1 MTSRIG
7 VCHGKKWIIV
17 WLICC
22 CAAMTAGPAAA
33 DSLWAAEAE
42 RLGSLYSDK
51 QVEYRIGDVVMVMV
65 SETTEAETTAQTDT
79 EKKAELSA
87 EAESS
92 FLTGPKGLN
101 AFKEGLMPNWD
112 LKGENKF
119 ESDGSTRRRNRL
131 TTVVSVKVTRV
142 LPSGNVWVEG
152 KKVITVNRDQTT
164 ISVKGILRPED
175 VTARNTVLSSQLA
188 ESDIIIEGYG
198 PLWNTQ
204 RRGLVTKLLDWIWP
218 F

>member
-1 MTSRIG
+1 MISQIG
-7 VCHGKKWIIV
+7 VWHREKWIITV
-17 WLICC
+17 LVLCG
-22 CAAMTAGPAAA
+22 AAVTVMPAAA
-33 DSLWAAEAE
+33 DSLWTPEAE

-51 QVEYRIGDVVMVMV
+51 QVEYRIGDIVMVMV

-79 EKKAELSA
+79 EKRSELSA
-87 EAESS
+87 EAQSE
-92 FLTGPKGLN
+92 FLTGPTGLN
-101 AFKEGLMPNWD
+101 AFKEGLLPNWD
-112 LKGENKF
+112 FKGENSF

-131 TTVVSVKVTRV
+131 TTVVSVKVTKK

-152 KKVITVNRDQTT
+152 TKIVTVNRERTS

-175 VTARNTVLSSQLA
+175 VTTRNTVLSSQLA
-188 ESDIIIEGYG
+188 ESEIIIEGHG

-204 RRGLVTKLLDWIWP
+204 RRGLVTKLMDWIWP

>member
-7 VCHGKKWIIV
+7 MRHGKKWMV
-17 WLICC
+17 AGLICC
-22 CAAMTAGPAAA
+22 SAAVTVMPAVA
-33 DSLWAAEAE
+33 DSLWGAEAE

-79 EKKAELSA
+79 EKKSDLSA
-87 EAESS
+87 DSTAP
-92 FLTGPKGLN
+92 FLTDPTGLN
-101 AFKEGLMPNWD
+101 AFKDGLMPNWD
-112 LKGENKF
+112 LQGENKF

-131 TTVVSVKVTRV
+131 TTVVSVEVTRV
-142 LPSGNVWVEG
+142 LASGNVWVEG
-152 KKVITVNRDQTT
+152 KKTVTVNRERTS

-188 ESDIIIEGYG
+188 DSEIVIEGYG
-198 PLWNTQ
+198 PLWNMQ

>member
-1 MTSRIG
+1 MTSRFGIWY
-7 VCHGKKWIIV
+7 VKKWMV
-17 WLICC
+17 AGLICC
-22 CAAMTAGPAAA
+22 CAVVAAMPTFA
-33 DSLWAAEAE
+33 DSLWTAEAE

-51 QVEYRIGDVVMVMV
+51 QVEYRVGDVVMVMV

-79 EKKAELSA
+79 EKTSELSA
-87 EAESS
+87 EAEST
-92 FLTGPKGLN
+92 FLTDPTGLN
-101 AFKEGLMPNWD
+101 AFKEGLLPNWD
-112 LKGENKF
+112 IKGENTF
-119 ESDGSTRRRNRL
+119 ESEGSTRRRNRL

-152 KKVITVNRDQTT
+152 KKIVTVNRERTT

-188 ESDIIIEGYG
+188 ESEIIIDGYG

-204 RRGLVTKLLDWIWP
+204 RRGLMTKLLDWVWP

>member
-7 VCHGKKWIIV
+7 IWHGKKWIISV
-17 WLICC
+17 LVCC
-22 CAAMTAGPAAA
+22 GATATAMPAAA
-33 DSLWAAEAE
+33 DSLWTPNAE

-51 QVEYRIGDVVMVMV
+51 QVEYRIGDIVMVMV

-79 EKKAELSA
+79 EKTSELSA
-87 EAESS
+87 DAESE
-92 FLTGPKGLN
+92 FLTGPTGLN
-101 AFKEGLMPNWD
+101 AFKEGLMPSWD
-112 LKGENKF
+112 FKGENSF
-119 ESDGSTRRRNRL
+119 ESDGTTRRRNRL

-152 KKVITVNRDQTT
+152 AKIVTVNRERTS

-188 ESDIIIEGYG
+188 ESEIIIEGHG